1 MTSITRRWV
10 AVLAVVL
17 VGGAA
22 CSSPDDGWVPEA
34 SGPLRS
40 RSPVE
45 GAFEF
50 AVIGD
55 FGTGDEDQQAVAGAL
70 RAWVRRRPLEALVT
84 TGDNIYDE
92 GHPDDFA
99 EAWRQP
105 YGWVD
110 RAEIPVI
117 ASVGNHDI
125 RTRGGAPVMNLF
137 SMPNRWYAHRFGP
150 VELFVLDA
158 NRPADARQLTW
169 LGGALRRSRAPWK
182 VAVFHQPAYSCSD
195 HGSTPAIQQQ
205 WVPVFQA
212 GGVDLVLS
220 GHDHNYQRFLV
231 HDIAFL
237 VSGGGGAAL
246 DRVGECP
253 ARTPAPLAEIDDRHH
268 FLYARAT
275 PKRLRVQ
282 AVSVP
287 GLRPADRLALRA

>member
-1 MTSITRRWV
+1 MSTARRWLVLLAAALVV
-10 AVLAVVL
+10 A
-17 VGGAA
+17 AA
-22 CSSPDDGWVPEA
+22 CSPDDGSVPEP

-40 RSPVE
+40 RTPVE

-55 FGTGDEDQQAVAGAL
+55 FGTGDDDQRAVADAL
-70 RAWVRRRPLEALVT
+70 HDWVRRRPLEALVT

-92 GHPDDFA
+92 GQPEDFA
-99 EAWRQP
+99 EAWREP

-110 RAEIPVI
+110 RAGIPVI

-150 VELFVLDA
+150 VELFVLDG
-158 NRPADARQLTW
+158 NRPADRRQLTW
-169 LGGALRRSRAPWK
+169 LAGALRRSRAPWK

-195 HGSTPAIQQQ
+195 HGSTPAIQER
-205 WVPVFQA
+205 WVPVLEA

-220 GHDHNYQRFLV
+220 GHDHNYQRFRV
-231 HDIAFL
+231 RDMAFV

-246 DRVGECP
+246 DGLGDCP
-253 ARTPAPLAEIDDRHH
+253 SGTPEPLAAIDDHHH
-268 FLYARAT
+268 FLYAQAT
-275 PKRLRVQ
+275 PTRLTVQ
-282 AVSVP
+282 ALPVP
-287 GLRPADRLALRA
+287 GLRPADRFVLRR